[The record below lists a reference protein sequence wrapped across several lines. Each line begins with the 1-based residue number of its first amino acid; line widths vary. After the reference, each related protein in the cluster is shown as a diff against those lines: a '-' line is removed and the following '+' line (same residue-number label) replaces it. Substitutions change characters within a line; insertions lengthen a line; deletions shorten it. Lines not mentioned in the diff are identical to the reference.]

1 MSSLPLRRR
10 SPRTLA
16 FLVLALAAAVLPNE
30 ALGAG
35 DGLRAA
41 RADSSA
47 QVPLER
53 QALLEGDAVPDLIL
67 TPSSGSAPVRILD
80 GATGSE
86 LIAGFPLGTSFT
98 GGIYMAAGDLTGDN
112 VPDLV
117 MGTGQG
123 GGLVTLIDGR
133 TIASLGG
140 GYPFGTGFAGGVA
153 VAVGDVNGDGRNDI
167 ITAPAR
173 GGGTV
178 VVFNGVNYTPIMSVA
193 PFGPGYG
200 GGLNVAAGDV
210 DGDGRADLLVGQ
222 ATGGEV
228 AVVNAATQAVIAA
241 APFGPVN
248 GVFVTAGDVT
258 GDGAAEA
265 IISPGSG
272 NGPVIVF
279 NLVAMSLVRTFV
291 PFQPGPDGV
300 RVAAGDLNGDG
311 LVEIITV
318 PGPGVV
324 PMLRAYD
331 GATNALVRN
340 LPVYAAPFSSGVYV
354 AVPVATGIRF
364 TTPTG
369 TTFQSGQAGS
379 FTIRTS
385 ASPQVTA
392 ITMTGTLPEG
402 VTFTDNGNGT
412 ATLAGTPSATAR
424 GTYPLA
430 LTAVNGVAPPAQQT
444 FTITVNQPAS
454 FVSAASTAFGVGVPG
469 TFTIATLGSPRPAI
483 TVSGTLPA
491 GITFHDNDNGSATL
505 SGTPAN
511 GTLGTYPLTLTATNG
526 VGAPATQN
534 FVLTIQNEPV
544 FTSSNTAL
552 FNVAAPGTFTVTTSA
567 APAVTSIVRTGAL
580 PVGLTFTD
588 NGNGTATIAGTPQ
601 AGTGGTYPLQ
611 LLASNGVGSAVQNL
625 TVTVRQPPAITSA
638 AATSFT
644 QGAPGSFTVVASGF
658 PVPVLSRTGALP
670 AGVTFTDNGN
680 GTATI
685 AGTPGAASGG
695 TYALTITAS
704 NGVGVNATQGFT
716 LSVTGAPQFT
726 SAAGTTFVAGSAG
739 SFTITAAGG
748 PPPAISLAGSLPTG
762 VTFVNNGNGT
772 ATIAGTPNAGS
783 GGSYPVTLTATN
795 GAGSPATQ
803 NFVLTVNQA
812 PAITSANAVS
822 FSLNTASTFTVTA
835 TGVPAPTISVT
846 GALPAGITVTPNG
859 NGTAT
864 IGGTT
869 AGPAG
874 TYPLSIQASN
884 GVGTPATQNF
894 TLTITTCTVVN
905 VLPAAGALTAGTYN
919 AGYSQVFTATGGSGH
934 TFSISAGTLPPG
946 LTLSSGGS
954 LTGTPSTTGTFNF
967 TVSAAA
973 AGTCGGS
980 SAYSLVVAPSAQ
992 NETYAG
998 GVGNTQYSV
1007 GAGTPATPAVV
1018 VSGSVLNNDQGPG
1031 GLSAGPALIA
1041 STNGGQVSMAAN
1053 GTFLYTP
1060 AAGFAGASDT
1070 FTYTLTDG
1078 LGHTSTAV
1086 VTIGLNGAVWYVNAS
1101 AGAGD
1106 GRSHSPFSTM
1116 TAAATAAQAGHV
1128 IYVHPGSPTGA
1139 TALKAGQRLQGAG
1152 EVFSQASLTIAA
1164 GAAPT
1169 LTGTVTLA
1177 DNAVVRALT
1186 VNAGTSAS
1194 VTGTGMTGA
1203 ESLTNVTIAGGS
1215 PGLSLTNVGGTF
1227 AMTGGGISGVGSGG
1241 GVAIT
1246 GGTGGVT
1253 IAAPI
1258 TTASGHSV
1266 TVQNRTAGTVTFSAA
1281 IADTGTGILLTSNT
1295 GSTIAFTGG
1304 LALSTGANA
1313 AFTATGGGTVTA
1325 TQNNTTIVNTI
1336 ANTTATALTVSN
1348 TQIGA
1353 AGLTFRSIASNGGTS
1368 AGIVL
1373 ENTGVAVTNGGLT
1386 VTGNGTAGSGGTIS
1400 GKNGANGSLTQGIGV
1415 SLQST
1420 RNAVFSRMMILSMAN
1435 SAVMGRDVHGF
1446 QMDHST
1452 IDSAGSSAGVLEG
1465 PVVFGAPNPGGV
1477 NGVQGTALFR
1487 NTTIAGGIEHNV
1499 TFYGQSGTM
1508 SLQIDRDTANPADC
1522 KVEANS
1528 LTQGAHGVFATLEGT
1543 AVGTVTIDLCL
1554 VRGNRDA
1561 AVHATALD
1569 SSNLTLTVM
1578 RSDIG
1583 HTNQGDRGVV
1593 ISNGDDATLR
1603 ATVTENNFYELTG
1616 EAIQLGQVPGAASAL
1631 SLLEATITNNV
1642 LGTADPIVGNT
1653 LLATLGGS
1661 PGAASRTRLHI
1672 ADNGTSMVSEHWGF
1686 DPAMQVEITD
1696 GSSAAQVDLTVT
1708 GNHHDMMRVNGGDET
1723 AHGALGLVVRS
1734 TQAASANVCANIGP
1748 NTIHWVPITDGT
1760 AGGISV
1766 EQGGGSTFRLERGT
1780 QSLAT
1785 PAASVLAA
1793 NNGPYSSLPGST
1805 TALSGSVLVV
1815 ENGTCA
1821 LPGAP

>member
-10 SPRTLA
+10 STRTLA

-35 DGLRAA
+35 GELRAA
-41 RADSSA
+41 HADSSA
-47 QVPLER
+47 QVPLEP
-53 QALLEGDAVPDLIL
+53 QTLLEGDAVPDLIL

-80 GATGSE
+80 GVTGAE

-140 GYPFGTGFAGGVA
+140 GYPFGTGFTGGVA

-258 GDGAAEA
+258 GDGVAEA

-279 NLVAMSLVRTFV
+279 NLVTMSLVRTFV

-430 LTAVNGVAPPAQQT
+430 LTAVNGVAAPAQQT
-444 FTITVNQPAS
+444 FTITVNQPPS
-454 FVSAASTAFGVGVPG
+454 FASAASTAFGVGVPG

-526 VGAPATQN
+526 VGSPATQN
-534 FVLTIQNEPV
+534 FVLTVQNEPI
-544 FTSSNTAL
+544 FTSPDTAL

-580 PVGLTFTD
+580 PVGLTFT
-588 NGNGTATIAGTPQ
+588 
-601 AGTGGTYPLQ
+601 Y
-611 LLASNGVGSAVQNL
+611 
-625 TVTVRQPPAITSA
+625 
-638 AATSFT
+638 
-644 QGAPGSFTVVASGF
+644 
-658 PVPVLSRTGALP
+658 
-670 AGVTFTDNGN
+670 NGN

-739 SFTITAAGG
+739 SFTVTAAGG
-748 PPPAISLAGSLPTG
+748 PPPAISLAGSLPAG

-795 GAGSPATQ
+795 GVGTPATQ

-905 VLPAAGALTAGTYN
+905 ILPAAGALTAGTYN
-919 AGYSQVFTATGGSGH
+919 VAYSQLFTATGGSGH
-934 TFSISAGTLPPG
+934 AFSISAGALPPG

-967 TVSAAA
+967 TVSATA

-980 SAYSLVVAPSAQ
+980 SAYSLVVAPNAQ

-1078 LGHTSTAV
+1078 LGHTNTAV
-1086 VTIGLNGAVWYVNAS
+1086 VTIGLNGVVWYVNAS

-1139 TALKAGQRLQGAG
+1139 TVLKAGQRLQGAG

-1194 VTGTGMTGA
+1194 IAGTGMTGA

-1241 GVAIT
+1241 GVVIT

-1258 TTASGHSV
+1258 TTASGRSV

-1313 AFTATGGGTVTA
+1313 AFTATGGGTITA

-1386 VTGNGTAGSGGTIS
+1386 VTGDGSAGSGGTIS
-1400 GKNGANGSLTQGIGV
+1400 GKNGANGSLTQGIGI

-1420 RNAVFSRMMILSMAN
+1420 RNAVFSRMLIQSMAN
-1435 SAVMGRDVHGF
+1435 SAVMGRNVHGF

-1452 IDSAGSSAGVLEG
+1452 ISSAGSSAGVLEG
-1465 PVVFGAPNPGGV
+1465 PVVFGAPNPGGG

-1487 NTTIAGGIEHNV
+1487 DTTIAGGIEHNV
-1499 TFYGQSGTM
+1499 AFYGQSGTM

-1522 KVEANS
+1522 KIEENS
-1528 LTQGAHGVFATLEGT
+1528 GAFGAHGVFAALEGT

-1561 AVHATALD
+1561 AVHATALG

-1583 HTNQGDRGVV
+1583 RTGQGDRGVV
-1593 ISNGDDATLR
+1593 MTNGDDATLR

-1616 EAIQLGQVPGAASAL
+1616 EAVQLGQVPGAASAL
-1631 SLLEATITNNV
+1631 SLLEATITSNV
-1642 LGTADPIVGNT
+1642 LGTADPVVGNT

-1672 ADNGTSMVSEHWGF
+1672 ADNGTAMVSNHYGF
-1686 DPAMQVEITD
+1686 DPAMQIEITD
-1696 GSSAAQVDLTVT
+1696 AASAAQVDLTVA
-1708 GNHHDMMRVNGGDET
+1708 GNHHDMKVVNSGGPT
-1723 AHGALGLVVRS
+1723 AHGPLGLVVRN
-1734 TQAASANVCANIGP
+1734 TQAAAANMCANIGP
-1748 NTIHWVPITDGT
+1748 NTFHWQPIPDGT

-1785 PAASVLAA
+1785 PAATVLAA